1 MNSMPP
7 AITGPGPL
15 SDPPFAGTPLT
26 VVNACAVLY
35 SQSTVP
41 SADEY
46 ARIIPL
52 VAPEKTTPG
61 ITVMAADCACT
72 AQLRSPGLQST
83 DGGRACHASSPVASA
98 SAERPPASAPA
109 CESAV
114 AK

>member
-15 SDPPFAGTPLT
+15 SDPPFAATPLT
-26 VVNACAVLY
+26 VVNAWAVLY
-35 SQSTVP
+35 SHSTLP
-41 SADEY
+41 SAVEY

-61 ITVMAADCACT
+61 ITVIAADCACT
-72 AQLRSPGLQST
+72 GQLRSVGAQVIA
-83 DGGRACHASSPVASA
+83 GGRACQASSPVASA
-98 SAERPPASAPA
+98 SADRPPASAPA